1 MVYTYPMKSIK
12 DKVVIVTG
20 ASAGIGLATA
30 RLLSEH
36 GAKVALAARSIEVL
50 KKLEEELPG
59 SFAVQTDMSDEASI
73 KEMIYKVKQ
82 HFGRIDILIN
92 NAGQG
97 LYGAVE
103 HVSIHDYKKVFDLN
117 VVGPLVAMQQVI
129 PIMREQGEGHI
140 LNVSSLV
147 SKNYYPLLGAYAST
161 KYALN
166 ALSLTAR
173 AELEAEGIIVNVMHP
188 GLTATE
194 FGKNSLK
201 SDEAAKNLESRF
213 RDNMPTA
220 DTAEYIAERILFAIE
235 SKRAEVLAHEAE

>member
-1 MVYTYPMKSIK
+1 MVYTYSMKSIK

-30 RLLSEH
+30 RLLAEH
-36 GAKVALAARSIEVL
+36 GAKVVLAARSVDTL
-50 KKLEEELPG
+50 KKLEETLPG
-59 SFAVQTDMSDEASI
+59 SFAVQTDMSDETSI
-73 KEMIYKVKQ
+73 KEMIYKVKE

-97 LYGAVE
+97 LYGAIE
-103 HVSIHDYKKVFDLN
+103 HVSIHDYRKILELN
-117 VVGPLVAMQQVI
+117 VVGPLVAMQHVI

-140 LNVSSLV
+140 LNISSLV
-147 SKNYYPLLGAYAST
+147 SKNYFTMLGAYAST

-188 GLTATE
+188 GMTATE
-194 FGKNSLK
+194 FGKNALK
-201 SDEAAKNLESRF
+201 SDEAAKTMESRV
-213 RDNMPTA
+213 REGMPLP

-235 SKRAEVLAHEAE
+235 SKRAEVLAHEE